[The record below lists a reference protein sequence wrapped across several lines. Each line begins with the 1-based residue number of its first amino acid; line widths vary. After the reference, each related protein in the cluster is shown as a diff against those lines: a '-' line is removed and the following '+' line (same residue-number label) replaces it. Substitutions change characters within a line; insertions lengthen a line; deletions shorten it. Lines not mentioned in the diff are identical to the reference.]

1 MIRKGHFDDLA
12 NVRFTQNF
20 VWGAHSVSFLV
31 PSMTRLKLIFMQRKK
46 SPHDKDFK
54 NETSSEAYETTVNLK
69 YSIVFLY
76 FLVLAPSLPYT
87 GNS

>member
-1 MIRKGHFDDLA
+1 MIGKRHFDDLA

-20 VWGAHSVSFLV
+20 GCGAHSVSILV
-31 PSMTRLKLIFMQRKK
+31 LPITRINLSFIQRKK

-76 FLVLAPSLPYT
+76 FLRLTLILALT
-87 GNS
+87 

>member
-1 MIRKGHFDDLA
+1 MKL
-12 NVRFTQNF
+12 
-20 VWGAHSVSFLV
+20 SF
-31 PSMTRLKLIFMQRKK
+31 IQRKK

-76 FLVLAPSLPYT
+76 FLRLTLILTATEKVQRD
-87 GNS
+87 GNVSSKRASPRQHRNRPHRRGYE